1 MPNDRSACDQRASDH
16 GASDHGA
23 SDHRASGLRPDEYP
37 MDAVPRLP
45 AADIAASWRRE
56 LPGLRS
62 EAIDA
67 IEIITPMWR
76 IAKLLA
82 DERRRTL
89 ARLGVAPA
97 TLDLLSAIR
106 RAGPPYELTTRDIT
120 RRTLVTAGAVSQR
133 VALAE
138 RAGLVTRAP
147 SAASRRAVSVRLT
160 EAGHTLIETTVRQ
173 LLDHEADLI
182 AALTAADRTTLTSM
196 LAKLEQS
203 LTARPG
209 MAS

>member
-1 MPNDRSACDQRASDH
+1 MSNDH
-16 GASDHGA
+16 GARDLRAGGLGA
-23 SDHRASGLRPDEYP
+23 SDLGAGDLRAGDLGAHQYP

-45 AADIAASWRRE
+45 AADIAASWRLE
-56 LPGLRS
+56 LPGIRS
-62 EAIDA
+62 EAIEA

-106 RAGPPYELTTRDIT
+106 RAGPPYELTTREIT

-147 SAASRRAVSVRLT
+147 SAASRRAVSVALT
-160 EAGHTLIETTVRQ
+160 KAGHALIETTVRQ

-182 AALTAADRTTLTSM
+182 AALTAADRAALTAT

-203 LTARPG
+203 LTEPSRAR
-209 MAS
+209 

>member
-1 MPNDRSACDQRASDH
+1 MSNDH
-16 GASDHGA
+16 GAGDHGTGVGA
-23 SDHRASGLRPDEYP
+23 GDHGTSDYP
-37 MDAVPRLP
+37 MDTVPRLP

-56 LPGLRS
+56 LPGVRS
-62 EAIDA
+62 EA

-82 DERRRTL
+82 DERRRAL

-106 RAGPPYELTTRDIT
+106 RAGPPYELTTREIT

-147 SAASRRAVSVRLT
+147 SAASRRAVSVALT
-160 EAGHTLIETTVRQ
+160 EAGHALIETTVRQ

-182 AALTAADRTTLTSM
+182 AALTAADRTALTAM

-203 LTARPG
+203 LTEPSHAR
-209 MAS
+209 